1 MGNIHREVVP
11 FNDRS
16 RFRKD
21 AKAVNR
27 ISRHQPVIPHLIKF
41 FHKFFIELG
50 CPDIMRIIHL
60 KLAIKRKYNRLSEET
75 IEA

>member
-1 MGNIHREVVP
+1 MGNIHKEVVP

-16 RFRKD
+16 RFRKE

-27 ISRHQPVIPHLIKF
+27 ISRHHPVIPHLIKF

-50 CPDIMRIIHL
+50 YPDTMRIIQL
-60 KLAIKRKYNRLSEET
+60 KWAIKRKYNKLSEET